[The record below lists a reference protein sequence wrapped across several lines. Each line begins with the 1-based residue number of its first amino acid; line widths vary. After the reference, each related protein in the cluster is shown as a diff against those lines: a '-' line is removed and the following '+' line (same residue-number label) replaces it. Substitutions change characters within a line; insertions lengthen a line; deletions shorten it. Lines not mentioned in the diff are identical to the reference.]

1 MPDGFV
7 DLSKDE
13 LPKGCI
19 ALCLSASE
27 ALLQLRKY
35 VECKQTSSSAF
46 ITFPAAVSPLVAPLC
61 KGMQRVGRWC
71 AHELFGASVANPRDK
86 FVVYYDAPSA
96 AAGVMA
102 VSALPHELQELRK
115 SDALEAPPFTF
126 VFSGKI
132 AGLPAKVLWD
142 SAATL
147 NFVSADFVRRHGL
160 QVHADET
167 MLSLA
172 DGKQKTSPG
181 YVDVRLVIQGLTQQL
196 RLTVTDLS
204 PGFDVFIGEA
214 FNQRNGVVADYGYAS
229 DKQSVEPSLWLRRQ
243 NTRLYPRAAP
253 TASAAVV
260 KDGVRMLSAVQA
272 YRLLSQGQKRGC
284 TPAFVAHVRG
294 EKADAADQPD
304 SATQVRLREMI
315 DAHGDVFE
323 APTLGEYQALTPEAI
338 RLQPGAQPPNRPT
351 MRLSVKEREECE
363 NMLKDALAKG
373 WIQVS
378 SSAYGAPVLFV
389 PKPDGTM
396 RMCVDYRALNKLTVK
411 NNYPLPRID
420 ELMDN
425 LAGAKVFS
433 SLDLTSGYHQLVLHP
448 SDIEKTAFNT
458 PQGKYEWK
466 VLPMG
471 LCNAP
476 AVFQSTM
483 NRIFGPY
490 MNKFVCVYLDDILV
504 YSRNEEEHLEHLQKV
519 FALLRE
525 HNLKAKMKKCEF
537 FKPELKFLGHI
548 VSGRGMRPDP
558 KKVETVTQWPTP
570 QSVFDVRA
578 FLGLANYFRRYIQGY
593 ARIALPLNALL
604 KGLDKQDR
612 KGKLMRWGRLPA
624 EQVRAVHAE
633 FAKKW
638 TAECEKAFQTLKHAL
653 VSAPVLKL
661 PTPGIEYELVTDAC
675 EAAPAIGAVLLQE
688 GRPVAYFSRKL
699 TGAEAGYSATDIE
712 MTAVIYALR
721 EWRCYL
727 EGSKFTIVTDHE
739 PNTYLDTATSVH
751 TQKRR
756 ARWRSESQA
765 YDYTWRYRPGRVNVA
780 DPISRAP
787 QHFTQMCA
795 ALSVHHEKRVRK
807 GEPDMNSLRQSQSA
821 LRGAT
826 EDLVSAQEHVYCC
839 SLWCAAYN
847 TRSRTRADAR
857 SADAAVRDAGAD
869 RTSGGDRKRTRR
881 CFSKGGSDTPA
892 NPVSSRAEKDMHVDH
907 ASEHGDAANNSVD
920 LSCPVSDEDRIVSSH
935 YFMDNFFSRIR
946 SAYQHSA
953 QVSAQ
958 LQKEVGYRRDEK
970 GLCWTDNEQLWVP
983 EDQELRKECLE
994 SVHAHPYGGHYGVA
1008 RTIAKAKEIFYWPN
1022 MIEDVKKYCAECDS
1036 CQRVKAVRQK
1046 PQGELNPLEVPGRRW
1061 ESVSMDL
1068 ITDLP
1073 VTRKTVNKAGGMDTI
1088 VVFVDRLSKMV
1099 HLAATTK
1106 TVNGIGL
1113 AYLYQNYVVKHH
1125 GFPQSIVSDRDVR
1138 FKGFWRALQD
1148 INGVKL
1154 KMSTARHAQTDGQTE
1169 NANGVLEDT
1178 LRHFTGPYQ
1187 NDWDEHLA
1195 AAEFAMNNAWNSSV
1209 KNTPFMLNYGQHPH
1223 TPATL
1228 EVASQNPAVNRFVGQ
1243 WSQQIAR
1250 AKHCLQAAQQRQKAA
1265 ADKHRR
1271 AAPVWSAGTLVLL
1284 SVKHIRLQAGLRTK
1298 LAPRWIGPFKV
1309 LDCIGPAHLS
1319 YRIELPPALKNMHDV
1334 FHVSSLREYKHDG
1347 AYQPPQP
1354 TIMMDGEPEWDV
1366 EYISST
1372 RGEGEHRQYKV
1383 HWLGGQVTWEPEENV
1398 TNCPQIV
1405 KDFWE
1410 TKQLP
1415 CPHPLRGVP
1424 QQAQ

>member
-1 MPDGFV
+1 ME
-7 DLSKDE
+7 S
-13 LPKGCI
+13 
-19 ALCLSASE
+19 SE
-27 ALLQLRKY
+27 ALLQMQKY
-35 VECKQTSSSAF
+35 VECKLTSSSAV
-46 ITFPAAVSPLVAPLC
+46 IMFPASVSPLLAPLC
-61 KGMQRVGRWC
+61 KGMQCLGRWH
-71 AHELFGASVANPRDK
+71 AKDLFGTTAAKPQDK
-86 FVVYYDAPSA
+86 YVVYYDAPSA
-96 AAGVMA
+96 TPGVMA
-102 VSALPHELQELRK
+102 VSALPEDMQALRK
-115 SDALEAPPFTF
+115 PEAQEAPPFTF

-132 AGLPAKVLWD
+132 AGLPAKILWD

-160 QVHADET
+160 HVHVDET
-167 MLSLA
+167 HLSLA
-172 DGKQKTSPG
+172 NGERKTSPG
-181 YVDVRLVIQGLTQQL
+181 YVNVRMTIQGLTQQL
-196 RLTVTDLS
+196 KLTVTELS

-214 FNQRNGVVADYGYAS
+214 FNRHNGVVADFGFEAEE
-229 DKQSVEPSLWLRRQ
+229 QSVEPSLWLRRQ
-243 NTRLYPRAAP
+243 RIKLYPRAARP
-253 TASAAVV
+253 EPAAVV
-260 KDGVRMLSAVQA
+260 KDNVRMLSAVQA
-272 YRLLSQGQKRGC
+272 YRLLSKGHKRGC

-294 EKADAADQPD
+294 EKAEAVDQPD
-304 SATQVRLREMI
+304 AATQAKLSELL
-315 DAHGDVFE
+315 DTYSDVFE
-323 APTLGEYQALTPEAI
+323 APMLGEYHALTPEAI
-338 RLQPGAQPPNRPT
+338 KLQPDALPPNRPT

-363 NMLKDALAKG
+363 SMLRDALAKG

-396 RMCVDYRALNKLTVK
+396 RMCVDYRALNKLTVR

-504 YSRNEEEHLEHLQKV
+504 YSRDAEEHLEHLQKV

-525 HNLKAKMKKCEF
+525 HNLKAKAKKCEF
-537 FKPELKFLGHI
+537 FKQELKFLGHI

-593 ARIALPLNALL
+593 ARIALPLNGLL
-604 KGLDKQDR
+604 KGLDKKDR

-624 EQVRAVHAE
+624 AQVQQLHAD

-638 TAECEKAFQTLKHAL
+638 TAQCETAFQTLKHAL

-688 GRPVAYFSRKL
+688 GRPIAYYSRKL

-727 EGSKFTIVTDHE
+727 EGSKFTIITDHE

-765 YDYTWRYRPGRVNVA
+765 YDYTWRYRPGTVNVA

-795 ALSVHHEKRVRK
+795 ALSVQHEKHMRVQS
-807 GEPDMNSLRQSQSA
+807 PDASSLRQSHSA
-821 LRGAT
+821 QRGAT
-826 EDLVSAQEHVYCC
+826 EDFVSAQDRVYCC
-839 SLWCAAYN
+839 SLWCAAYH
-847 TRSRTRADAR
+847 TRSRARVDTR
-857 SADAAVRDAGAD
+857 SADAAVQDAGAD
-869 RTSGGDRKRTRR
+869 HDSGSTPDRVGSRA
-881 CFSKGGSDTPA
+881 SKGGSDTPA
-892 NPVSSRAEKDMHVDH
+892 KPVTGRADKDMHVDH
-907 ASEHGDAANNSVD
+907 ASEHGDAATQRVADVADSLD
-920 LSCPVSDEDRIVSSH
+920 LSYPASDEDRVTSSH

-946 SAYQHSA
+946 SAYPHSA

-958 LQKEVGYRRDEK
+958 LQKEVGYRRDGK
-970 GLCWTDNEQLWVP
+970 GLIWSNNEQLWVP
-983 EDQELRKECLE
+983 EDQELRKECIE
-994 SVHAHPYGGHYGVA
+994 SVHAHPYAGHYGVA

-1022 MIEDVKKYCAECDS
+1022 MIEDVKRYCAECDS

-1046 PQGELNPLEVPGRRW
+1046 PQGELHPLEIPGRRW

-1073 VTRKTVNKAGGMDTI
+1073 VTRQTTSKAGGMDSI

-1099 HLAATTK
+1099 HLVATTK

-1113 AYLYQNYVVKHH
+1113 AYLYQNYVVRHH
-1125 GFPQSIVSDRDVR
+1125 GFPVSIVSDRDVR

-1148 INGVKL
+1148 MNGVKL

-1209 KNTPFMLNYGQHPH
+1209 KNTPFMLNFGQHPH

-1228 EVASQNPAVNRFVGQ
+1228 EVASQNPAVNKFVGQ

-1250 AKHCLQAAQQRQKAA
+1250 AKLCLEAAQQRQKTA

-1271 AAPVWSAGTLVLL
+1271 AAPVWPVGTLVLL
-1284 SVKHIRLQAGLRTK
+1284 NVKHVRLQVGLRTK
-1298 LAPRWIGPFKV
+1298 LAPRWLGPFKV
-1309 LDCIGPAHLS
+1309 VDCIGPANLS

-1334 FHVSSLREYKHDG
+1334 FHVSSLREYRHDG
-1347 AYQPPQP
+1347 TYQPPQP
-1354 TIMMDGEPEWDV
+1354 ALMVDQEPEWQV

-1372 RGEGEHRQYKV
+1372 RGEGARRQYKV
-1383 HWLGGQVTWEPEENV
+1383 HWLGGQVTWEPECNL
-1398 TNCPQIV
+1398 TNCGETV
-1405 KDFWE
+1405 TEFWE

-1415 CPHPLRGVP
+1415 CPHPIRGRLP
-1424 QQAQ
+1424 A